1 MYNYR
6 LPEHDD
12 LEYVTVAR
20 LEELPNGARLRL
32 EIDGQGIALFN
43 VAGSLYAIADVCTH
57 DDGPLAD
64 GQLEGLE
71 LECPRHG
78 ARFDL
83 GSGKALLLPAVVDI
97 PAYPVRVIGD
107 EVQIGLPPA

>member
-6 LPEHDD
+6 LPEHDNLD
-12 LEYVTVAR
+12 FVTVAR

-32 EIDGQGIALFN
+32 EIDGQGIAVFN

-64 GQLEGLE
+64 GLLEGLE

-83 GSGKALLLPAVVDI
+83 ASGKALLRPAVVDI